1 MRLYLSYNKVITFM
15 VFSSSVFIFCFLPV
29 VLLLYYIVQPKFH
42 NALLLVASLLFY
54 AYGEPYFVFVM
65 AVSILLNY
73 GFAVWIGITENQKS
87 RPKILLC
94 AVGLNLGLL
103 FYYKYLGFAQ
113 NVFNKIVG
121 DDIFSWAVPALPI
134 GISFFTFQAMSY
146 VIDVYYR
153 RVEVQKNPLHVALY
167 ISFFPQLV
175 AGPIVRYNTIV
186 QQIERREVTLEKFG
200 TGIHRF
206 VIGLGKKVILAN
218 NVAIVAKEAFDQSQ
232 APSLSLLW
240 LGAIAFTL
248 QIYFDFSGYSD
259 MAVGLGKMF
268 GFTFEENFNYP
279 YISGSIT
286 EFWRRWH
293 MSLSQ
298 WFRDYVYIP
307 MGGSRVG
314 KFRNV
319 FNLFVV
325 WLLTGIWHGAN
336 YTFVVW
342 GLLQF
347 VIQIIEKLLVHPERQ
362 RRAVIRWF
370 WRIVTILA
378 IVCGWVIFN
387 SESLTAARAYLTGMF
402 GEGTSAIFDSR
413 AMRMCVEYG
422 GYLLLGG
429 ILSTPIV
436 KLCGA
441 KLKQTFPRYE
451 PALFWLC
458 SAGDFFIFLW
468 AVSFVLLGSYNPFI
482 YFNF

>member
-1 MRLYLSYNKVITFM
+1 MYIAWVRLKDCM
-15 VFSSSVFIFCFLPV
+15 VFSSSVFIFAFLPF
-29 VLLLYYIVQPKFH
+29 VLLLYYIVQPKYR
-42 NALLLVASLLFY
+42 NGLLLVASLLFY
-54 AYGEPYFVFVM
+54 AYGEPHFVFVM
-65 AVSILLNY
+65 VASILLNY
-73 GFAVWIGITENQKS
+73 GFAMWLGMTESQKS
-87 RPKILLC
+87 RLKILWC

-113 NVFNKIVG
+113 NIFNKIVG
-121 DDIFSWAVPALPI
+121 EETLSWAVPALPI

-153 RVEVQKNPLHVALY
+153 RVEVQKNLLHVALY

-186 QQIERREVTLEKFG
+186 EQIERREVTSEKFG
-200 TGIHRF
+200 AGIHRF
-206 VIGLGKKVILAN
+206 IIGFGKKVILAN
-218 NVAIVAKEAFDQSQ
+218 NVALVAQEAFNQSQ

-307 MGGSRVG
+307 LGGSRVG

-362 RRAVIRWF
+362 RRAVIRWC
-370 WRIVTILA
+370 WRMVTVLVI
-378 IVCGWVIFN
+378 ICGWVVFN
-387 SESLTAARAYLTGMF
+387 SESLTAARTYLTGMF
-402 GEGTSAIFDSR
+402 GGGAFAIFDGR
-413 AMRMCVEYG
+413 AMRMCAEYG
-422 GYLLLGG
+422 GYLVLGV
-429 ILSTPIV
+429 ILSTPII

-441 KLKQTFPRYE
+441 KLKQNFPRYE

-468 AVSFVLLGSYNPFI
+468 AASFVLLGSYNPFI